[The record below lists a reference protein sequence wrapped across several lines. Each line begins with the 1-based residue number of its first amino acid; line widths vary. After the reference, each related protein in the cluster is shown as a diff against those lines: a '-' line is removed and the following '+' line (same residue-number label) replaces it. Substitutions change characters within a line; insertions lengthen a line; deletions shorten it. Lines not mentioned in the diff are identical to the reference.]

1 MEMNNRKMSRIVR
14 VLFMILL
21 TVILAVPD
29 AAVADTADVGNDSII
44 YIDSADD
51 LLELADNCAMDTW
64 SQDKTVFLR
73 ADVSLSGIR
82 FETIPIFGGIFDGG
96 GHTISG
102 LELSSGCYPAGLF
115 GIIQEGAVVRNLIVE
130 GTVSPSGDADTVG
143 GIVGLNNGIVV
154 ACAFSGSVSG
164 KSSTGGIAGVN
175 GLTGELKDCSVSG
188 GIFGRHA
195 TGGIA
200 GQIEPYIDMDL
211 SADLLSE
218 LQREIDTLS
227 YLVDNAISDAD
238 GSLQTAVDRLN
249 NMADYLDS
257 AAVSVGNL
265 TASAGIE
272 SSVDGLGS
280 IGTGLGA
287 STIITINASQHEL
300 SAALSGMTGQ
310 LKLLN
315 SEMSGASSE
324 LSGDVRAIN
333 YQANTVADTAMKL
346 LDESELGDGQSIVSD
361 TSEIDVGA
369 ISYGKTG
376 SCTNSGQ
383 VYGDID
389 VGGIAGSLAIE
400 YELDPEDDTS
410 SDLSNEA
417 QSRYELKAVIQ
428 NCVNSGVI
436 TAKKDCVGGICGRM
450 DLGLILGCEGYGA
463 VESESG
469 DYTGGITGL
478 SHATIRSCYSKCE
491 LIGRNYIGGAVGAGC
506 AGDDTVSGSVTAECR
521 TLVIITSSGQY
532 VGAISGGGEGE
543 YTDNYYVSDEL
554 TGLGQTSYA
563 GRAAPV
569 SYEEL
574 MQDARI
580 PDEFRSF
587 SLTFSADG
595 EEIESIEFQYG
606 DSFEDT
612 DFPDIPVKTGCYA
625 QWDTDTLED
634 LRFDTVVTAV
644 YTPYITALSCEDCR
658 GSGRPIVYVE
668 GDFCDWD
675 SVVLL
680 ARAKTPDEFDQLAGD
695 FEEGV
700 EKYFSCFESGEFPQM
715 YICRE
720 IVEQWHVT
728 MPDDGQA
735 THTIRYLP
743 PDEDASNLKV
753 FCRQDGQWQKVDS
766 GTIGSYL
773 TFKVPGN
780 DAEFAVLSVF
790 PVWWVWLLAAVL
802 LLLIVLLIARA
813 IKKTRKRKAKK
824 ITAAKPA
831 APAAGEPDEAAIRI
845 LAAEEKLRQV
855 EAELRALRGEDT
867 PSSLPAAT
875 AVLDKPKPDN
885 SASEETVV
893 GSKKKHKKRALIK
906 GL

>member
-195 TGGIA
+195 TGGIVGTNLGFIEACVSVCYVNVVSVDPSADVGSLDVDLTKSAAQLVSTDSLSASTDTGGIAGYSSGIIASSENGGTVGYQHIGYNIGGIAGRSCGYITDCLNTGAVCGRKDVGGIA

-506 AGDDTVSGSVTAECR
+506 AGDD
-521 TLVIITSSGQY
+521 
-532 VGAISGGGEGE
+532 
-543 YTDNYYVSDEL
+543 
-554 TGLGQTSYA
+554 
-563 GRAAPV
+563 
-569 SYEEL
+569 
-574 MQDARI
+574 
-580 PDEFRSF
+580 
-587 SLTFSADG
+587 
-595 EEIESIEFQYG
+595 
-606 DSFEDT
+606 
-612 DFPDIPVKTGCYA
+612 
-625 QWDTDTLED
+625 
-634 LRFDTVVTAV
+634 
-644 YTPYITALSCEDCR
+644 
-658 GSGRPIVYVE
+658 
-668 GDFCDWD
+668 
-675 SVVLL
+675 
-680 ARAKTPDEFDQLAGD
+680 
-695 FEEGV
+695 
-700 EKYFSCFESGEFPQM
+700 
-715 YICRE
+715 
-720 IVEQWHVT
+720 
-728 MPDDGQA
+728 
-735 THTIRYLP
+735 
-743 PDEDASNLKV
+743 
-753 FCRQDGQWQKVDS
+753 
-766 GTIGSYL
+766 IGSSRPQHSFL
-773 TFKVPGN
+773 GRRRLHTAGG
-780 DAEFAVLSVF
+780 ALC
-790 PVWWVWLLAAVL
+790 
-802 LLLIVLLIARA
+802 RA
-813 IKKTRKRKAKK
+813 
-824 ITAAKPA
+824 
-831 APAAGEPDEAAIRI
+831 
-845 LAAEEKLRQV
+845 
-855 EAELRALRGEDT
+855 
-867 PSSLPAAT
+867 
-875 AVLDKPKPDN
+875 
-885 SASEETVV
+885 
-893 GSKKKHKKRALIK
+893 
-906 GL
+906 